1 VFRRSLPSEHA
12 GLILICMVGQA
23 KHLEEFLSWGATLFD
38 RHQTERQD
46 VRHEFLVNGML
57 QTMAI
62 LFKV

>member
-1 VFRRSLPSEHA
+1 
-12 GLILICMVGQA
+12 VGQA